1 MKIKATK
8 KFSKLGSA
16 NNYAGFG
23 KGKFQRLESGET
35 VDCEVSEELL
45 NGGFVKE
52 QKTKIIKENK
62 NGN

>member
-1 MKIKATK
+1 MRIKATK

-23 KGKFQRLESGET
+23 KEKFQRIEKGEI
-35 VDCEVSEELL
+35 VDTKVNAELID
-45 NGGFVKE
+45 GGFVKE
-52 QKTKIIKENK
+52 AKKQVKKEKI